1 MMKIQTLKLQNFK
14 FFGKEEVLE
23 FDGKNILIYGEN
35 GSGKSS
41 IYWALYTLLQSSLKE
56 NKEIEKYFSL
66 DGNESLVNRYQKQI
80 ESKIEID
87 LESKQIYINSSIE
100 GDNRKIL
107 TNTNEGIDVK
117 EIVMS
122 SDFINYKLL
131 LKFYDFKNSED
142 INLMKIFSE
151 EIFQYIPS
159 SLKYQE
165 KQFSTYKDVFE
176 FFRNPDKP
184 NKSSKSYKDY
194 ISLMTAFN
202 SDIKRFIEEI
212 NTKVNTYLNEFFD
225 EKEIK
230 INLKYIPFQS
240 KKIKIKYE
248 TIIGEVHLQTFLFVL
263 NEEETLFGKNYEII
277 KKPHTFFNEAKLTSI
292 ALAIRFSILENR
304 LQTAPMKLLV
314 LDDLLVS
321 LDMSKRMQVMKI
333 INEKFESYQKIILT
347 HDRSFFE
354 FTKFNL
360 EKNYDN
366 QWKYFEIYVNHFE
379 PKPDIRVNLNFMEMA
394 NYYFNNH
401 DYGSSANYLRKA
413 CEDMISKYI
422 NNRDLN
428 AMIENMQKIFY
439 YNKMKDVLEKSLIEN
454 DIKFNSKN
462 IKIILE
468 NLKENDPRN
477 FGESYG
483 AISSY
488 SSKILF
494 LLDEKNKYQQLLCD
508 IDSIRNS
515 ILNPASHSDVTIP
528 IFREEL
534 REAIRKV
541 KELKKILK

>member
-87 LESKQIYINSSIE
+87 LESKRIYINSSIE

-165 KQFSTYKDVFE
+165 KQFSTFKDVFE

-240 KKIKIKYE
+240 KKIKTKYE
-248 TIIGEVHLQTFLFVL
+248 TIIGEVNLQTFLFVL

-347 HDRSFFE
+347 HDRAFFE
-354 FTKFNL
+354 FAKFNF
-360 EKNYDN
+360 EKNYHN
-366 QWKYFEIYVNHFE
+366 QWKKFEIYVNHFE
-379 PKPDIRVNLNFMEMA
+379 PKPDIRDNQSFMKRA
-394 NYYFNNH
+394 KFYFDNH

-413 CEDMISKYI
+413 CEDMITKYI
-422 NNRDLN
+422 NNKDLN
-428 AMIENMQKIFY
+428 AQIGILEKIFY
-439 YNKMKDVLEKSLIEN
+439 YNKVKDVLEQSLIEN
-454 DIKFNSKN
+454 NIKMNSDKVKN
-462 IKIILE
+462 ILNDLKKNNPSEFGQSYDAINSYNLRIL
-468 NLKENDPRN
+468 NLLKEKNIYQ
-477 FGESYG
+477 E
-483 AISSY
+483 
-488 SSKILF
+488 
-494 LLDEKNKYQQLLCD
+494 LLDN
-508 IDSIRNS
+508 IDYIRYR
-515 ILNPASHSDVTIP
+515 ILNPASHSDVTTP
-528 IFREEL
+528 IFKTEL
-534 REAIRKV
+534 KEAIETVEKLERL
-541 KELKKILK
+541 LK